1 MSSRVASA
9 MLLNSPLRIS
19 SVLSEHAQKINM
31 QPTSASTNVVNA
43 IFFIGSVSFFVF
55 FTYKTRRLQKSYDF
69 QKKLSDEHDSLCG
82 VVVKNQLPDF
92 GDFDKSVLDVF
103 DAYNG

>member
-1 MSSRVASA
+1 
-9 MLLNSPLRIS
+9 
-19 SVLSEHAQKINM
+19 M

-55 FTYKTRRLQKSYDF
+55 FTYKTRMLQKGYDF
-69 QKKLSDEHDSLCG
+69 QKKLSDEHDSLCRA
-82 VVVKNQLPDF
+82 VVKNQFPDF

-103 DAYNG
+103 DTYNG